1 MKIDNFW
8 LAQSNLLQW
17 NQKPSFAYKKRK
29 NNYVDWYPDGK
40 INVFDNCIA
49 RNIAIGL
56 GSKTAIYCISKN
68 KQIKDYTYDEINE
81 RVNLFSNI
89 LITQLKNKNISLCKI
104 MIHASASIESSISM
118 LSCAKLGIHFSVIFE
133 DLAPEAISKRISLF
147 KPDIFFSN
155 FTRKIFK
162 KNIFKKI
169 NSHKKTKF
177 LFFDELNYSN
187 IKKIINI
194 KSKSIK
200 GNKEMFTL
208 FTSGSTGEP
217 KGITHASAGY
227 LVYTKYTCK
236 HQFGMSRKSIILTAS
251 DAGWLNG
258 HTYALFGPLLFGATA
273 VLIEKPM
280 LLIDD
285 VFFKKNFKIK
295 N

>member
-162 KNIFKKI
+162 KNIFK
-169 NSHKKTKF
+169 
-177 LFFDELNYSN
+177 
-187 IKKIINI
+187 
-194 KSKSIK
+194 
-200 GNKEMFTL
+200 
-208 FTSGSTGEP
+208 
-217 KGITHASAGY
+217 
-227 LVYTKYTCK
+227 
-236 HQFGMSRKSIILTAS
+236 
-251 DAGWLNG
+251 
-258 HTYALFGPLLFGATA
+258 
-273 VLIEKPM
+273 
-280 LLIDD
+280 
-285 VFFKKNFKIK
+285 
-295 N
+295 